1 MSRRRLLSLLAVV
14 TLVVLAG
21 CAGVIDDGERG
32 PAIETDGGGGSES
45 NDTTPDGENAVTT
58 PEGSLTVHMLDVGQG
73 SSTLIIGPTG
83 ETILIDSGDW
93 RDDGAAVIEYIEA
106 RGVTRID
113 HLVTSHPDADH
124 IGGHAAIIEHFETE
138 GDGVG
143 AVYDPGITSSSATYE
158 SYLDAIEKYDVTLY
172 QTQAGDSI
180 DIKDVE
186 AQVLAPPEGYLANDD
201 RNENSLVVHLQFGPS
216 SFLLPGD
223 GETESEEYLESTY
236 GDELNSTVLA
246 VGHHGSQS
254 STSDAFLDT
263 VSPRVA
269 LISSAYDSQ
278 YGHPHEEVLTR
289 LDQRS
294 IPTFWTG
301 THGHVRLTSNGSA
314 VTVATQQDAPSVAS
328 QLRDGD
334 AVSDDASSG
343 FTDRLVVPA
352 TGSATPS
359 TPDDVTSE
367 DDVAD
372 STEPSEGDTNTSLAI
387 ADTHADAEGNDNEN
401 LNDEY
406 VVLEN
411 TGETAIDLSGW
422 TIADSAD
429 HTFTVPDGFE
439 LGAGKQV
446 TIHTGSGTDTET
458 DLYWGRSAAVWN
470 NGGDTVIITDAS
482 GSVIIEESY

>member
-21 CAGVIDDGERG
+21 CATIPSDGGQQG
-32 PAIETDGGGGSES
+32 PTIETNGDIGSE
-45 NDTTPDGENAVTT
+45 NNETIPDGESTVTT
-58 PEGSLTVHMLDVGQG
+58 PEGNLTVHMLNVGQG

-93 RDDGAAVIEYIEA
+93 RDDGADVIDYLEA
-106 RGVTRID
+106 RGITRID
-113 HLVTSHPDADH
+113 HLVTSHADADH
-124 IGGHAAIIEHFETE
+124 IGGHAGVIDHFETD

-143 AVYDPGITSSSATYE
+143 AVYDPGIAAGSATYE
-158 SYLDAIEKYDVTLY
+158 SYLDAIEEHDVTLY

-180 DIKDVE
+180 AIEDVE
-186 AQVLAPPEGYLANDD
+186 AQVLAPPDDYLANDD
-201 RNENSLVVHLQFGPS
+201 RNENSLVIHLQFGSS

-223 GETESEEYLESTY
+223 GETESEEYLVETY
-236 GDELNSTVLA
+236 GSELNSTVLA

-254 STSDAFLDT
+254 STSDVFLDT

-278 YGHPHEEVLTR
+278 YGHPHEEVLSR

-294 IPTFWTG
+294 IPTYWTG

-314 VTVATQQDAPSVAS
+314 VTVATQQDAPSRAS
-328 QLRDGD
+328 ALRDGEP
-334 AVSDDASSG
+334 VSDDADGG

-352 TGSATPS
+352 TGSAAPS
-359 TPDDVTSE
+359 TPDDSTSE
-367 DDVAD
+367 DDTSDSAE
-372 STEPSEGDTNTSLAI
+372 STEDTNTTLAI
-387 ADTHADAEGNDNEN
+387 VEIHADADGNDNEN

-411 TGETAIDLSGW
+411 TGETTLDLSGW
-422 TIADSAD
+422 TVADSAD
-429 HTFTVPDGFE
+429 HTYTVPDGFK
-439 LGAGKQV
+439 LGAGERV
-446 TIHTGSGTDTET
+446 TIHSGSGTDTET
-458 DLYWGRSAAVWN
+458 DLYWGRSTAVWN
-470 NGGDTVIITDAS
+470 NGGDTVIVTDAS
-482 GSVIIEESY
+482 GTVVIEESY